1 MGDRM
6 IWTRAIQDKID
17 EWAFNG
23 VKVDEIA
30 TRLYDE
36 FGVNV
41 SSRSVR
47 RFKNKH
53 LPDKADKQPAV
64 KDAIRGTEIVINKD
78 GSQTSSTTIQMTQE
92 QAKDPDYV
100 LRAHGFD
107 SDKWEILSVK
117 NNFWQQNSQENGL
130 IDLYQSKISVRPIKN
145 IVSIQDV
152 VQSFNHEIKSVNIH
166 NVKSGKN
173 NIVISLFD
181 MHFGITRLE
190 NLESHLHQIANILK
204 KGYKRVEIIIGGDVL
219 HSDFVTKTQT
229 ASNTQLD
236 HVETIRALNEAE
248 SFFSTLIGMALE
260 LSETVEVK
268 AVSGNHDA
276 DSQFYFVWGLSKK
289 FPQVAFD
296 NQLNGTRLAFQFG
309 NIGIMVAHGNL
320 ALKRLPMLFANEFSD
335 IWSSS
340 KYRMVASGHFHT
352 EKLSDVDGVVMHQ
365 FGTVKPNDP
374 YEHANGYTVG
384 RKHLQLLEFN
394 DERLLATYEVE

>member
-1 MGDRM
+1 M
-6 IWTRAIQDKID
+6 IWTQAIQNKID
-17 EWAFNG
+17 ELASKGITVN
-23 VKVDEIA
+23 EIA
-30 TRLYDE
+30 SRLYEE

-53 LPDKADKQPAV
+53 LPDKADRQPAV
-64 KDAIRGTEIVINKD
+64 KDAVRGTEIVINKD

-260 LSETVEVK
+260 LSEIVEVK

-309 NIGIMVAHGNL
+309 KIGIMVAHGNL

-335 IWSSS
+335 IWASS

-352 EKLSDVDGVVMHQ
+352 EKLSDIDGVVMHQ

>member
-1 MGDRM
+1 MKANDELIAYIDKKHEEGYSRNVISKM
-6 IWTRAIQDKID
+6 IFDDFGINLAPRTVSRYFGKQH
-17 EWAFNG
+17 NNNL
-23 VKVDEIA
+23 KVM
-30 TRLYDE
+30 
-36 FGVNV
+36 
-41 SSRSVR
+41 
-47 RFKNKH
+47 KNKE
-53 LPDKADKQPAV
+53 LQ
-64 KDAIRGTEIVINKD
+64 TEIIINRD
-78 GSQTSSTTIQMTQE
+78 GSQTSSTTVQMTKE
-92 QAKDPDYV
+92 QSKNPDFV

-130 IDLYQSKISVRPIKN
+130 VDLYQSKISVRPIKN

-152 VQSFNHEIKSVNIH
+152 IQSFNHEIKSINIH
-166 NVKSGKN
+166 NVKTGKN

-260 LSETVEVK
+260 LSEIVEVK

-289 FPQVAFD
+289 FPQVSFD

-335 IWSSS
+335 IWASST
-340 KYRMVASGHFHT
+340 YRMVASGHFHT

-374 YEHANGYTVG
+374 YEHANGYIVG

>member
-1 MGDRM
+1 MKANDELIAYIDKKHEEGYSRNVISKM
-6 IWTRAIQDKID
+6 IFDDFGINLAPRTVSRYFGKQH
-17 EWAFNG
+17 NNNL
-23 VKVDEIA
+23 KVM
-30 TRLYDE
+30 
-36 FGVNV
+36 
-41 SSRSVR
+41 
-47 RFKNKH
+47 KNKE
-53 LPDKADKQPAV
+53 LQ
-64 KDAIRGTEIVINKD
+64 TEIIINRD
-78 GSQTSSTTIQMTQE
+78 GSQTSSTTVQMTKE
-92 QAKDPDYV
+92 QSKNPDFV

-130 IDLYQSKISVRPIKN
+130 VDLYQSKISVRPIKN

-152 VQSFNHEIKSVNIH
+152 IQSFNHEIKSINIH
-166 NVKSGKN
+166 NVKTGKN

-236 HVETIRALNEAE
+236 HVETVRALNEAE

-260 LSETVEVK
+260 LSEIVEVK

-309 NIGIMVAHGNL
+309 KIGIMVAHGNL

-335 IWSSS
+335 IWASST
-340 KYRMVASGHFHT
+340 YRMVASGHFHT

-374 YEHANGYTVG
+374 YEHANGYTVA
-384 RKHLQLLEFN
+384 RKHLQLLEFD

>member
-1 MGDRM
+1 MGDGM
-6 IWTRAIQDKID
+6 IWTQAIQDKID

-30 TRLYDE
+30 SRLYDE

-53 LPDKADKQPAV
+53 LPDKADRQPAV

-152 VQSFNHEIKSVNIH
+152 VQSFNQEIKSVNIH